1 VTGLAVHDKD
11 TVPTANLSTLL
22 DNPVIRKRAPVDRA
36 IQDVRNEVQYLFM
49 EYLRARGF
57 KKFEAPGLIATASE
71 GGANV
76 FELPYFGKSA
86 YLARK
91 LTSFL
96 VSFQEDHLFV
106 RLPPHFQPSRY
117 YDQHTVKKLQN

>member
-36 IQDVRNEVQYLFM
+36 IQDIRNEVQYLFM

-91 LTSFL
+91 LTSFSSRSKKIISSSVSRLTSSL
-96 VSFQEDHLFV
+96 VVTTTSI
-106 RLPPHFQPSRY
+106 P
-117 YDQHTVKKLQN
+117 